1 MCQCALRIRSVC
13 HNKVAHCFGLQAE
26 VIFGLQRHRGLGGG
40 EGFKNISTRRTKV
53 KVLSRKSQAGR
64 GRRRGR
70 QKADGSCLVIS
81 SCRQNGKSTPAAAT
95 RREQKRVAKHIN
107 NSVTHCGRQWGWHK
121 GQQGQRGWGVVG
133 VAKLNR
139 RRSCCCIWFCN
150 FCLPVGLL
158 TLHSKGRGRERV
170 GGLQCCKVVRWQGGK
185 VSTAR
190 AACLEWLIKPAQIC
204 MTH

>member
-1 MCQCALRIRSVC
+1 MHSRLLIVSSCVGERATKRGTERERGRVGEGDRQSASIYESPMCQCALRIRSVC

-40 EGFKNISTRRTKV
+40 EGIKNISTRRTKV

-70 QKADGSCLVIS
+70 VKADGSCLVIS
-81 SCRQNGKSTPAAAT
+81 SCTQNGKSTPAAAT

-121 GQQGQRGWGVVG
+121 GQQGRGGEAW
-133 VAKLNR
+133 
-139 RRSCCCIWFCN
+139 C
-150 FCLPVGLL
+150 
-158 TLHSKGRGRERV
+158 GRG
-170 GGLQCCKVVRWQGGK
+170 
-185 VSTAR
+185 
-190 AACLEWLIKPAQIC
+190 
-204 MTH
+204 